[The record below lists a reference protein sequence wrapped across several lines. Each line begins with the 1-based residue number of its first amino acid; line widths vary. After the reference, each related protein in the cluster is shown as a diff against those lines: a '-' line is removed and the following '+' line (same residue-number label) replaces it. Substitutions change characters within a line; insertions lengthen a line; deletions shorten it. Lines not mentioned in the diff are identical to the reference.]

1 MVVLG
6 AGKTSHVQT
15 DWGIRT
21 IHVVWIGLLF
31 RGIRCTIYRLCQRE
45 RESER
50 RRERERDRQTIRTSL
65 GKDSNRTGVAN
76 VRDVHHGPWGDSA
89 AAAGAGGQWQRRG
102 ERERKET
109 KQIPGDGGSRG
120 ETEPW
125 SATIE
130 SEIEIR
136 GWEASKDS
144 LLL

>member
-45 RESER
+45 KAKEG
-50 RRERERDRQTIRTSL
+50 ERDRQTIRTSL

-76 VRDVHHGPWGDSA
+76 VRDVHHGP
-89 AAAGAGGQWQRRG
+89 
-102 ERERKET
+102 
-109 KQIPGDGGSRG
+109 
-120 ETEPW
+120 
-125 SATIE
+125 
-130 SEIEIR
+130 
-136 GWEASKDS
+136 
-144 LLL
+144 